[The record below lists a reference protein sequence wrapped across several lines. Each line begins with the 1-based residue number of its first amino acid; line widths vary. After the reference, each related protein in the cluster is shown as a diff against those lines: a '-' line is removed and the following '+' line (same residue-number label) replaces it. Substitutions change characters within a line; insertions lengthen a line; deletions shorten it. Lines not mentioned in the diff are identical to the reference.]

1 MRHQTSNLP
10 VGDGFPLFLHTWQPD
25 SSEIIGGIVI
35 AHGFGDHAGR
45 YHHVA
50 EYLTGQGY
58 AVYAPDHRGHGRTAK
73 NPGQT
78 IGYFDN
84 FEALVEDLK
93 AVLDFAR
100 REVGTKPL
108 FLLGHSVGGLMSL
121 YTVIKYQPSLN
132 GLLVSASYIL
142 NRADLSGVQLAIG
155 RALSRIAPRV
165 PIVDKVPAAV
175 LSHDPAIV
183 SGYDADP
190 DVFHGKVSARVA
202 SELVEAADY
211 VRANLGKI
219 TLPTLVMH
227 GSADPLAKPEFSEA
241 VYTGLGS
248 ADKTIKRYD
257 GFLHEILNETQ
268 KDQVLADIGAWLAA
282 HRT

>member
-10 VGDGFPLFLHTWQPD
+10 VRDGFPLFLHTWQPD
-25 SSEIIGGIVI
+25 SSEIGGIVI
-35 AHGFGDHAGR
+35 AHGFGDHGGR
-45 YHHVA
+45 YQHVA

-58 AVYAPDHRGHGRTAK
+58 AIYAPDHRGHGRTAR

-78 IGYFDN
+78 IGYFDD
-84 FEALVEDLK
+84 FEVLVEDLK

-100 REVGTKPL
+100 READKKPL

-132 GLLVSASYIL
+132 GLILSASYVL
-142 NRADLSGVQLAIG
+142 NRADFPAVQLAIG
-155 RALSRIAPRV
+155 RVLSSIAPRA
-165 PIVDKVPAAV
+165 PIVDKVSSAV

-190 DVFHGKVSARVA
+190 DVFHGKVSARVGT
-202 SELVEAADY
+202 ELLDAADF
-211 VRANLGKI
+211 VRANLSKI
-219 TLPTLVMH
+219 TLPALVMH
-227 GSADPLAKPEFSEA
+227 GGADPLANPAFSEA
-241 VYTGLGS
+241 IYAGLGS
-248 ADKTIKRYD
+248 KDKTIKRYD

-268 KDQVLADIGAWLAA
+268 KDRVLDDIGAWLAA
-282 HRT
+282 HR